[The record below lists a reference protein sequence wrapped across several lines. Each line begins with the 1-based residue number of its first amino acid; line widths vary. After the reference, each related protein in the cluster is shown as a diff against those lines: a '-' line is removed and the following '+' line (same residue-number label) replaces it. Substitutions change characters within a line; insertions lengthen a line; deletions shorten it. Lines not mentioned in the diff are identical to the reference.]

1 MNRCGQLL
9 LVALLLAS
17 CTACTTL
24 GPAQAKPPAATP
36 TQGER
41 RTTDAA
47 VDLEALRED
56 LRSIHAE
63 VRAAG
68 GGEVYPSLAAEADAD
83 ALGITVILGD
93 GRSVTVGDHEA
104 RFPFMSVS
112 KPFTYAVVIEQSGVE
127 TAVDKLGVEATGMPY
142 NAMLALVGRPS
153 ALQNPLVN
161 AGAIAAHSFV
171 QGETSADKLDA
182 VVGLYSRLA
191 GRPLAVDPRW
201 GTEPAPRSYAL
212 AYQMKHAGLLEGDPA
227 DALQRYLA
235 ACTVTVTLED
245 LAMMGAT
252 LATGGIQPASRERI
266 LEPDTV
272 RTVLAVMTMAG
283 MYEDSGIWWLRTGL
297 PAKSGV
303 SGAILAVAPGWGAIA
318 AYSPRLDAAGNS
330 LRAAAAIQAL
340 VQRQGL
346 HGLGL
351 PGD

>member
-1 MNRCGQLL
+1 
-9 LVALLLAS
+9 
-17 CTACTTL
+17 
-24 GPAQAKPPAATP
+24 
-36 TQGER
+36 
-41 RTTDAA
+41 
-47 VDLEALRED
+47 
-56 LRSIHAE
+56 
-63 VRAAG
+63 
-68 GGEVYPSLAAEADAD
+68 
-83 ALGITVILGD
+83 
-93 GRSVTVGDHEA
+93 
-104 RFPFMSVS
+104 MSVS

-127 TAVDKLGVEATGMPY
+127 AAVDKLGVEATGMPY